1 MNIQEMEIRKTA
13 LKLGF
18 LSEVT
23 NFDGSINIPEYKR
36 RLQQAMSKEEDYD
49 NTVIYSITHGK
60 LKEHA
65 YFILGREATSREL
78 HWIEQSL
85 FNQENGQIW
94 KLIEEVVRDAEKLE
108 V

>member
-1 MNIQEMEIRKTA
+1 MDTQEREIRRTA

-36 RLQQAMSKEEDYD
+36 RLQQTMRKDEDYN

-65 YFILGREATSREL
+65 YFILGREATGREL
-78 HWIEQSL
+78 FWIEQY
-85 FNQENGQIW
+85 
-94 KLIEEVVRDAEKLE
+94 V
-108 V
+108 